1 MLTVQTFSETP
12 PGGWKV
18 HVHETNHTVS
28 HYAFDAFIKA
38 YESHLLANNIPLL
51 PNYQETLVDRMC
63 RENPNWDCKQA
74 GKFKAIGKGNLFGP
88 IMSFLRFA
96 LNWAKESAIDGK
108 PAWESQEV
116 AQARANIC
124 ATCPYNTRKI
134 LFSCGGCG
142 SLFIKT
148 MALILGK
155 SLHVSGEDRIGACR
169 LCQCTLKVA
178 VHMPLKV
185 QQDALDER
193 TKELFREPEVQKFCW
208 KSSGL

>member
-28 HYAFDAFIKA
+28 HYAWDAFIKA
-38 YESHLLANNIPLL
+38 YEGHLLANNIPLL

-74 GKFKAIGKGNLFGP
+74 GKFKAVGKGNLFGP

-108 PAWESQEV
+108 PAWVSQEV
-116 AQARANIC
+116 AQERANIC
-124 ATCPYNTRKI
+124 ASCPYNSRKI
-134 LFSCGGCG
+134 LFSCGNCG
-142 SLFIKT
+142 GAFVKLAAMVMGKEL
-148 MALILGK
+148 ALK
-155 SLHVSGEDRIGACR
+155 EDRPIGSCKI
-169 LCQCTLKVA
+169 CSCVLKVA

-185 QQDALDER
+185 QQDALDES
-193 TKELFREPEVQKFCW
+193 TKDLFREPELTFCW
-208 KSSGL
+208 KSRGL